1 MLEQIFNAQKKI
13 LLENSVDFFEFPN
26 IIDVFFND
34 LIMPLGDLFD
44 FSRAL
49 LSLIELFGVVYFL
62 LMLLFGKH
70 IGVKP
75 PPPAQW

>member
-1 MLEQIFNAQKKI
+1 MHKKKI
-13 LLENSVDFFEFPN
+13 LLKNSVDFFEFPN
-26 IIDVFFND
+26 IIDIFFND
-34 LIMPLGDLFD
+34 LIMPLGDFFD

-49 LSLIELFGVVYFL
+49 LSLIGLFGATYFL

-70 IGVKP
+70 IGVKL